1 MKNALRC
8 IVMAVA
14 LSAGQAGAQTWVT
27 VATFPYSLGSNRYVS
42 YQIDAESIFKKGT
55 FTFAKGKT
63 TDKVKGELVMAECS
77 KGRLMLSADRTS
89 YPPPYWI
96 RRSNG
101 GWYYD
106 DPGSSIDGL
115 RFDNGRDSHVF
126 RSWMSGVFNF
136 VCSR

>member
-55 FTFAKGKT
+55 FTFCKREDHRQGK
-63 TDKVKGELVMAECS
+63 
-77 KGRLMLSADRTS
+77 R
-89 YPPPYWI
+89 
-96 RRSNG
+96 
-101 GWYYD
+101 
-106 DPGSSIDGL
+106 
-115 RFDNGRDSHVF
+115 
-126 RSWMSGVFNF
+126 
-136 VCSR
+136 